1 MMQSIYRLTKAR
13 YAESAFSGKGSVR
26 RDGRWHQRG
35 VRLAYAS
42 DTPAG
47 ALLEIIAYTEAS
59 SRLEHDYVLFD
70 VRFDPSEHLL
80 TVGADVL
87 PTDWRAVP
95 WPASTQEIGTFW
107 YEEQASTVLEVPS
120 AIVPRQYN
128 YLINTQHPRF
138 EELLVEGPA
147 PFEID
152 TRLT

>member
-1 MMQSIYRLTKAR
+1 MQSTYRLTKAG
-13 YAESAFSGKGSVR
+13 YAESAFSGKGSAR
-26 RDGRWHQRG
+26 RDGRWHRHG
-35 VRLAYAS
+35 VHLAYAS

-47 ALLEIIAYTEAS
+47 AILEVIAHTEAS

-70 VRFDPSEHLL
+70 VRFDPDEHLL
-80 TVGADVL
+80 TVEADVL
-87 PTDWRAVP
+87 PANWRAIP
-95 WPASTQEIGTFW
+95 WPASTQEIGMFW

-120 AIVPRQYN
+120 AVVPRQYN

-152 TRLT
+152 ARLT